1 MVPRDTQCTVVQL
14 AYQFPNWYIQ
24 DRGFCEFTRQK
35 TSKIYLCAMFTK
47 VILCS
52 GNYSPTGKQDF
63 AIGPTDRATV
73 SNVRINHIQQAV
85 Y

>member
-1 MVPRDTQCTVVQL
+1 MAIIKNKGTPNLLNSSDNIDGTQTFLTQL
-14 AYQFPNWYIQ
+14 SAVKPL
-24 DRGFCEFTRQK
+24 DKK

-63 AIGPTDRATV
+63 AIGLTDRCE
-73 SNVRINHIQQAV
+73 
-85 Y
+85 